1 MTIPSAYE
9 TLTDRHL
16 ADQNARGLLLKHKK
30 TGARVV
36 LLLNDDDNKVFCIGF
51 RTPPPDSTG
60 VPHILEHSVL
70 CGSERFPTKDP
81 FIELV
86 KGSLNTFL
94 NAMTYP
100 DKTVYP
106 VASCNDQDFANLMHV
121 YLDAVFFPN
130 IYKEEKIFLQEGW
143 HYEVDAESGALTYNG
158 VVYNEMKGAF
168 STPDDVVEREIY
180 ASLAPDGTYGLEAG
194 GDPEAIPD
202 LTYEQ
207 FLDFHR
213 RYYHPSNS
221 YIYLYGDLDVE
232 ERLRFIDEEYL
243 SRFERL
249 EIDSTI
255 KMQKAFAAP
264 VRLTREYPLMEG
276 EGTGEK
282 TYLTYNIGLIDGA
295 SPKEYLAFQVLDYAL
310 CAAQGAALKQ
320 ALLDRR
326 LGKDIYSAMEMGVA
340 QPFYSVIAKDG
351 EAEREE
357 EFVAAVEE
365 VLAGLSANGLDKKAL
380 LAGLNLQEFRYREAD
395 YGQYPRGLILGL
407 TAFDSWLYDDNNP
420 FVHLE
425 ALPVFAELRT
435 DIAKGYFENLS
446 KEHML
451 SNPHKAILKV
461 VPVPGLIATREE
473 ALAKKLAWQ
482 RAGLGEQDLQ
492 ALKDK
497 AAALKAFQ
505 EAPDTEEDI
514 RKIPMLTRA
523 DMKAEARPF
532 VNRVENVG
540 DTTVLFHDVY
550 TNGIAYL
557 GFIFDVRET
566 PADLYP
572 YLAILKAALALVDTE
587 NYGFADL
594 FNEINIQTGGLA
606 VAAGLY
612 QDANER
618 TKYRATLE
626 INVKVLYENIDKAFA
641 LVREILLTSNYHD
654 DKRLYEIIAET
665 KSKMETAMQSGGHS
679 VAAIRALSYQSEAAA
694 HRDHMSGIAAYR
706 LVADLETNFNEKK
719 GEIAHKLTALA
730 AYLFQPSNFM
740 LDCTAGEVSAARA
753 VDNRPYNEHNV
764 APSINGE
771 TSVVGEGQRCEAVAS
786 PPAPL
791 GGINAQVKKNVRGF
805 FDAAPVGA
813 VGNRP
818 PSGETSAVGAQ
829 FIAPALDCGETSDG
843 RDKSRPYEFTLRR
856 RNEGFATAGQVQFV
870 CRAGNFAAAGL
881 PYTGALRAL
890 KVMMG
895 YEYLWTQIR
904 VLGGAYGCMN
914 NFAWAGDA
922 YFVSYRDPHLARTVE
937 VFTEAPAF
945 VAGYEADERSLTQF
959 IIGAIGDLDVPL
971 TPAMK
976 GAYGLGAYMS
986 NMSFA
991 QIQKERD
998 ELLAL
1003 DAETLRGLSRYIEA
1017 FIRDE
1022 CFCVVGAEEKIKENE
1037 GMFGEVTPLIG

>member
-1 MTIPSAYE
+1 MTIPTAYE
-9 TLTDRHL
+9 TLTDRPL
-16 ADQNARGLLLKHKK
+16 PDQNARGLLLKHRK
-30 TGARVV
+30 TGARVA
-36 LLLNDDDNKVFCIGF
+36 LLLNDDENKVFYTAF

-60 VPHILEHSVL
+60 VAHILEHSVL
-70 CGSERFPTKDP
+70 CGSERFPVKDP
-81 FIELV
+81 FIEMV

-106 VASCNDQDFANLMHV
+106 VASCNAQDFANLMHV

-143 HYEVDAESGALTYNG
+143 HYEVDAESGALSYNG

-180 ASLAPDGTYGLEAG
+180 ASLAPDGTYGLESG
-194 GDPEAIPD
+194 GDPAVIPD

-221 YIYLYGDLDVE
+221 YIYLYGDLDAE

-255 KMQKAFAAP
+255 KRQPSFARP

-276 EGTGEK
+276 EGTAEK
-282 TYLTYNIGLIDGA
+282 TYLTYNIALIGGA
-295 SPKEYLAFQVLDYAL
+295 TPKEYLAFQVLDYAL

-326 LGKDIYSAMEMGVA
+326 LGKDIYSSMEMGVA
-340 QPFYSVIAKDG
+340 QPYYSVIAKDG

-365 VLAGLSANGLDKKAL
+365 VLTGLVENGLDPKAL
-380 LAGLNLQEFRYREAD
+380 LAGLNIYEFRYREAD
-395 YGQYPRGLILGL
+395 YGAHPRGLILGL
-407 TAFDSWLYDDNNP
+407 TALDSWLYDDHNP

-425 ALPVFAELRT
+425 ALPVFAELRA
-435 DIAKGYFENLS
+435 DIAKGYFESLI
-446 KEHML
+446 KQHLL
-451 SNPHKAILKV
+451 SNPHKSILKV
-461 VPVPGLIATREE
+461 VPVPGLAAAREE
-473 ALAKKLAWQ
+473 ELAGKLAAQ
-482 RAGLGEQDLQ
+482 KAGMAAGALQ
-492 ALKDK
+492 ALKEQ

-505 EAPDTEEDI
+505 EAPESEEDI

-523 DMKAEARPF
+523 DLTPAARPF
-532 VNRVENVG
+532 INRVDEVG
-540 DTTVLFHDVY
+540 GTTVLYHEVI

-557 GFIFDVRET
+557 GFIFDVRNT

-572 YLAILKAALALVDTE
+572 YLAILKSALALVDTE
-587 NYGFADL
+587 HYAFADL
-594 FNEINIQTGGLA
+594 FNEINIETGGLT
-606 VAAGLY
+606 VAPGLY
-612 QDANER
+612 QDANDR

-626 INVKVLYENIDKAFA
+626 IHVKVLYENIDKAFA

-665 KSKMETAMQSGGHS
+665 KSRMEAAMLSGGHS
-679 VAAIRALSYQSEAAA
+679 VAAMRALSYQSEAAA
-694 HRDHMSGIAAYR
+694 HRDLMSGIAAYR
-706 LVADLETNFNEKK
+706 LVADLETHFAEKK
-719 GEIAHKLTALA
+719 AEIAHKLTAFA
-730 AYLFQPSNFM
+730 AYLFQAPNFM
-740 LDCTAGEVSAARA
+740 LDCTATTEGYERVRENMGRFLEASGPVSDR
-753 VDNRPYNEHNV
+753 
-764 APSINGE
+764 
-771 TSVVGEGQRCEAVAS
+771 
-786 PPAPL
+786 PPAPY
-791 GGINAQVKKNVRGF
+791 A
-805 FDAAPVGA
+805 
-813 VGNRP
+813 
-818 PSGETSAVGAQ
+818 
-829 FIAPALDCGETSDG
+829 
-843 RDKSRPYEFTLRR
+843 FTLRR
-856 RNEGFATAGQVQFV
+856 RNEGFSTAGQVEYV
-870 CRAGNFAAAGL
+870 CLAGNFAAAGL

-914 NFAWAGDA
+914 NFAWSGDA

-937 VFTEAPAF
+937 VFKDAAAF
-945 VAGYEADERSLTQF
+945 VAGYEADERALTQF
-959 IIGAIGDLDVPL
+959 VIGAIGDLDTPL
-971 TPAMK
+971 TPSMK
-976 GAYGLGAYMS
+976 GAYGLGAYMTGLT
-986 NMSFA
+986 FA

-998 ELLAL
+998 ELLAV
-1003 DAETLRGLSRYIEA
+1003 DAETLRGLSRYIAA
-1017 FIRDE
+1017 FIADE
-1022 CFCVVGAEEKIKENE
+1022 CFCVVGTEEQIRENAD
-1037 GMFGEVTPLIG
+1037 MFGEIAPLF